1 MIGWTD
7 SDDAVDS
14 DDYDDDDDDVTNSLV
29 FERKLG

>member
-1 MIGWTD
+1 MIGWAD

-14 DDYDDDDDDVTNSLV
+14 DDYDDDDDVTNSLV